1 MRKPIAA
8 VTEADFRRFP
18 LWRYTMDERA
28 DEDGTA
34 AVPILFPL
42 ARRVANYPTLDL
54 AAIAAELRLADGTR
68 VFGLVKGATGVPKLD
83 RHIVGLSAFVNGVRC
98 DLAGYHVIDDTDPE
112 RRGLTPEDFAH
123 ILGRDVEQAFPIAF
137 DLSAHF
143 SGPMERWRGQIFA
156 KPPPLTN
163 REELRQLMIAVL
175 DGASKAIERIQ
186 TAPTE
191 PNP

>member
-42 ARRVANYPTLDL
+42 
-54 AAIAAELRLADGTR
+54 
-68 VFGLVKGATGVPKLD
+68 GLVKGATGVPKLD